1 MATTSQH
8 VDVLLNQLKFR
19 DKSRVKADLTELD
32 RHYKSLIP
40 RTGVLARNDGTMENV
55 LVLGGTIP
63 IVFGGVQYNI
73 PLDMFVLEQY
83 PLKAPEIYIRPTAN
97 MMIKNNHKNVD
108 MQGLVYLPY
117 LHTWSN
123 SSNLAQLIH
132 TASAAFSKEPPLFS
146 KPVNQPPP
154 PAPSPARVTYNT
166 PSATN
171 TPSANYQ
178 YNSGT
183 GATTTSMASI
193 YNGSVGGQQNQH
205 SRPPQHQT
213 MTMTS
218 HTNVPDH
225 LKEKREK
232 DALIS
237 QITSMLQE
245 EVLLGQTRLKAEIEQ
260 EFRTSQELKQNEE
273 ELEKYRV
280 DLEAKKDAINEELAA
295 LARQDEELERWKSS
309 KDQDLTS
316 EEISQQMK
324 SRLQPYDELSEQLVK
339 LQSEHNAIDDAMY
352 YLERALQRGHPSM
365 TLELFLNKT
374 RDLAGREFICRA
386 HIRKIEGVISK
397 ANGGR

>member
-1 MATTSQH
+1 MASTSQH

-19 DKSRVKADLTELD
+19 DKNRVKADLTDLD
-32 RHYKSLIP
+32 RHYKSLVP

-63 IVFGGVQYNI
+63 IFFGGVQYNI

-83 PLKAPEIYIRPTAN
+83 PLKAPEIYIRPTSN

-123 SSNLAQLIH
+123 SSNLSQLIH

-154 PAPSPARVTYNT
+154 PAPTTARPTYNT
-166 PSATN
+166 SSATS
-171 TPSANYQ
+171 TPAPNYQ
-178 YNSGT
+178 YNNGT
-183 GATTTSMASI
+183 GAATTSMTSI
-193 YNGSVGGQQNQH
+193 YSGSIGGQQIQH
-205 SRPPQHQT
+205 SRPPQHQS
-213 MTMTS
+213 MTS
-218 HTNVPDH
+218 HTTVPDH

-232 DALIS
+232 DALIN

-245 EVLLGQTRLKAEIEQ
+245 EVLLVQTRLKSEIEQ

-273 ELEKYRV
+273 DLEKYRV
-280 DLEAKKDAINEELAA
+280 DLVFKKDAINEELAA
-295 LARQDEELERWKSS
+295 LARQDEELEGWRAS
-309 KDQDLTS
+309 KDRDLTS
-316 EEISQQMK
+316 EEISQELK
-324 SRLQPYDELSEQLVK
+324 RRLQPYDELSEQLVK
-339 LQSEHNAIDDAMY
+339 LQAEHNAIDDAMY

-374 RDLAGREFICRA
+374 RDLASRQFMCRA

-397 ANGGR
+397 ASGGR